1 MKKILFVAISI
12 FIISTIGYS
21 KVQDIGEIVY
31 DDRIFGE
38 TVECRLI
45 GLSYF
50 MTVLAAIEKQTTG
63 KFSEKTTDSTVYVI
77 FNTNKLL
84 IQKGWYKSSSE
95 IENLNSYYK
104 ANCKKIR
111 MGDIIN
117 KKNSYKMKVFLDI
130 FYNHMNNLNMLEY

>member
-1 MKKILFVAISI
+1 
-12 FIISTIGYS
+12 
-21 KVQDIGEIVY
+21 
-31 DDRIFGE
+31 
-38 TVECRLI
+38 
-45 GLSYF
+45 